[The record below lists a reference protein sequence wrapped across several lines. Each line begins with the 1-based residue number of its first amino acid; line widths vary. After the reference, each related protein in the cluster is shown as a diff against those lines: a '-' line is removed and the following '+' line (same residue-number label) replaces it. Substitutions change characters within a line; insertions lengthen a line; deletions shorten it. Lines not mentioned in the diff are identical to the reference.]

1 MDTKELNENWNGK
14 SINFSQKHGILNDNE
29 IMMDEESRYEMFR
42 KIRIRLGKTKE
53 EFQNIFE
60 LYYHLRNK

>member
-14 SINFSQKHGILNDNE
+14 SVKFSQKRGILNDNE

>member
-14 SINFSQKHGILNDNE
+14 SLNFSQKPAILNDNE
-29 IMMDEESRYEMFR
+29 VLMDEENRYEMFR

-53 EFQNIFE
+53 EFRSIFE

>member
-14 SINFSQKHGILNDNE
+14 SLNFSQKPANLNDNE
-29 IMMDEESRYEMFR
+29 VLMDEENRYEMFR

-53 EFQNIFE
+53 EFRSIFE